1 MKTFKLLPL
10 ALFLLPSLSWSQLT
24 IISELPQEVEESS
37 GLAYIQGQLFTH
49 NDSGNR
55 DILYSIDPNQGLV
68 ASKLFPENTYNE
80 DWEDLAISSDGTLYI
95 ADIGNNDFSRKTLK
109 VYGLK
114 LTDHQV
120 QTGTVTTIK
129 FPEEYCSKKGKIR
142 FDIEALV
149 HVEGKFYLFTKTYR
163 NKFKDCTEVFEVNAK
178 QGEQLA
184 RYCGKIPLCGK
195 EKNCKITGA
204 AFEHSSS
211 QLALLSH
218 KNLWLIEDFDPNQLG
233 KISLR
238 RFEFEE
244 ESQKEGVT
252 FRDPNNIYISE
263 EREKG
268 EQRLYLLQIR
278 ED

>member
-49 NDSGNR
+49 NDSGNH
-55 DILYSIDPNQGLV
+55 DILYGLDPDKGQITV
-68 ASKLFPENTYNE
+68 KLFPKDIYNE

-109 VYGLK
+109 VYGLR
-114 LTDHQV
+114 LTDQQV
-120 QTGTVTTIK
+120 ETSTVTTIR

-149 HVEGKFYLFTKTYR
+149 HIEGKFYLFTKTYR
-163 NKFKDCTEVFEVNAK
+163 NKFKDYTEVFEVNAVSG
-178 QGEQLA
+178 QQLA

-204 AFEHSSS
+204 AFEHSSG

-218 KNLWLIEDFDPNQLG
+218 KNLWLIEDFDPDRLD

-238 RFEFEE
+238 RYEFED

-263 EREKG
+263 ERNKG
-268 EQRLYLLQIR
+268 EQRLFLLQIR
-278 ED
+278 

>member
-1 MKTFKLLPL
+1 MLRTFKLLPL
-10 ALFLLPSLSWSQLT
+10 VLVLLPSLSWSQLT
-24 IISELPQEVEESS
+24 VVSELPREVEESS
-37 GLAYIQGQLFTH
+37 GLAFMQGQLFTH

-55 DILYSIDPNQGLV
+55 DILYGLDPDKGQLTI
-68 ASKLFPENTYNE
+68 KLFPEDVYNE
-80 DWEDLAISSDGTLYI
+80 DWEDLAIGSDGTLYI

-114 LTDHQV
+114 LTDQQV
-120 QTGTVTTIK
+120 QTSTVTTIR

-149 HVEGKFYLFTKTYR
+149 HIEGKFYLFTKTYR
-163 NKFKDCTEVFEVNAK
+163 NKFKDYTEVFEVNAVSG
-178 QGEQLA
+178 QQLA

-204 AFEHSSS
+204 AFEHSSG

-218 KNLWLIEDFDPNQLG
+218 KNLWLIEDFDPDRLD

-238 RFEFEE
+238 RYEFDD

-252 FRDPNNIYISE
+252 FRDQNNLSISD
-263 EREKG
+263 ERNKG
-268 EQRLYLLQIR
+268 EQRLFLLQIR
-278 ED
+278 